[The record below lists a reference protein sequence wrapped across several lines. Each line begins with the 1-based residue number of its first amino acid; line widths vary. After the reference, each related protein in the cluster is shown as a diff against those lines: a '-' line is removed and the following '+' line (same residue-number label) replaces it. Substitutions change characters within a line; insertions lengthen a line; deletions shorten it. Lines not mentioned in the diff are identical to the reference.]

1 MSGSLDTSIRVW
13 DAHSGECLHTL
24 TGHQSLTSGMEIRD
38 GLLVSGNAD
47 STVKVWDI
55 NSGACLQTLTGKGY
69 TVLLVSMIF

>member
-1 MSGSLDTSIRVW
+1 
-13 DAHSGECLHTL
+13 
-24 TGHQSLTSGMEIRD
+24 MEIRD

-69 TVLLVSMIF
+69 TVLLISINIEN